1 MAITPNEIAEQKFP
15 KRFRGYD
22 IGAVTIFQET
32 VAARLAEVIKERNM
46 LKSRLKSCLYQLE
59 QFKKREDEF
68 RHAIAAAQKLAE
80 EMKEQAQKEGDLI
93 IEEAKLDAERIVAD
107 AHQEALQLEEK
118 IRVLRRVQR
127 ESTFKIKNTLENFL
141 RLLDDEALPDEEL
154 DKVLQE
160 AATEMRA
167 IQEMP
172 LSEKLDQPAVSSQE
186 KLQKKLSSISNEKH
200 APQDTKDEV
209 DGIEVELSNI
219 DVDKLWS
226 VD

>member
-22 IGAVTIFQET
+22 VEAVTAFKET

-46 LKSRLKSCLYQLE
+46 LKSRLKNCLYKLE

-80 EMKEQAQKEGDLI
+80 EMKEQAKKEGDLI

-127 ESTFKIKNTLENFL
+127 ESTFKIRNALENFL
-141 RLLDDEALPDEEL
+141 RLLDEEALPGEEL
-154 DKVLQE
+154 DQVLQE

-167 IQEMP
+167 IQEVP
-172 LSEKLDQPAVSSQE
+172 LAEESDTAASIQTETKGGRSSRSADE
-186 KLQKKLSSISNEKH
+186 ST
-200 APQDTKDEV
+200 PQDAKEEENV
-209 DGIEVELSNI
+209 KVELSNI

>member
-1 MAITPNEIAEQKFP
+1 MAITPNEIVEQKFP
-15 KRFRGYD
+15 RRFRGYD
-22 IGAVTIFQET
+22 VEAVTAFKES

-59 QFKKREDEF
+59 QLKKREEEF

-80 EMKEQAQKEGDLI
+80 EMKEQARKEGDLI

-127 ESTFKIKNTLENFL
+127 ESTFRMRSALENFL
-141 RLLDDEALPDEEL
+141 RLLDEEALPGEEL
-154 DKVLQE
+154 DQALQD

-172 LSEKLDQPAVSSQE
+172 VAEEEQERAPARKESGEAQPLHEAGPAAQE
-186 KLQKKLSSISNEKH
+186 ADKH
-200 APQDTKDEV
+200 EETAEA
-209 DGIEVELSNI
+209 ELSNI
-219 DVDKLWS
+219 DIDKLWS
-226 VD
+226 TD